1 MCPMIAK
8 LTGETQIMQVRLIM
22 SYDIKQG
29 RDQEYF
35 EFLVREFAPGLTRMG
50 VQPTESWYTMYGKY
64 PQIVTGGIAD
74 DLQTVNKLLES
85 AEWKDLIARLGE
97 YVSNFSHRVIRMS
110 PFFPL
115 V

>member
-1 MCPMIAK
+1 
-8 LTGETQIMQVRLIM
+8 MQVRLIL
-22 SYDIKQG
+22 SYDIKPG

-35 EFLVREFAPGLTRMG
+35 EFLVREFAPGLQRLG

-64 PQIVTGGIAD
+64 PQILTGGIAD
-74 DLQTVNKLLES
+74 DYQAVKAMLVSKEWTELYEKLSEF
-85 AEWKDLIARLGE
+85 
-97 YVSNFSHRVIRMS
+97 VTNFNHKIIRMS